1 MTKSV
6 LVSYVLLLSLVCPI
20 GTYNYFK
27 QFYDQSPDSSAF
39 MAIPVIVIACDNNFI
54 IQVSIIIRLT
64 SCNTCK
70 PEC

>member
-27 QFYDQSPDSSAF
+27 QFYRLNDSSAS
-39 MAIPVIVIACDNNFI
+39 MAIPVIVIACDNNFML
-54 IQVSIIIRLT
+54 QVSIIIRLT